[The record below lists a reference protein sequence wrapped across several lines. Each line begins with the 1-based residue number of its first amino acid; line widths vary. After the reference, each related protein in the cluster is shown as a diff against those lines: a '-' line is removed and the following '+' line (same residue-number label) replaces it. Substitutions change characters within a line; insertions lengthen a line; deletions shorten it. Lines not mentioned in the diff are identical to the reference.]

1 MSALRTKIESLMR
14 KGLSDSDIALCC
26 GVSWQKVQS
35 IKRQIKADAA
45 EAKRNIG

>member
-1 MSALRTKIESLMR
+1 MSAIRIKIEDLLR

-26 GVSWQKVQS
+26 GVKWQTVQS
-35 IKRQIKADAA
+35 IKRQIKADA